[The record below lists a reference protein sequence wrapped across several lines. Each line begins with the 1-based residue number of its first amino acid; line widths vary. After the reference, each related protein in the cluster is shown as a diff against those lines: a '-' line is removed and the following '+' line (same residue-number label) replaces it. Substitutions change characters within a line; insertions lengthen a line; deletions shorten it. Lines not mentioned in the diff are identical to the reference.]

1 MINLMMMNERVFSG
15 APVKGHKQYTNT
27 IVGELITVVAHT
39 VRRSL
44 MDNVVQVLISP
55 GLCIVR

>member
-27 IVGELITVVAHT
+27 IVGELITVVAH
-39 VRRSL
+39 R
-44 MDNVVQVLISP
+44 
-55 GLCIVR
+55 